1 MPSGGFRP
9 NAPQNKFGVSATGG
23 NGSKDGQPV
32 RLAPGGAWGSRTAM
46 ATQQGGAA
54 MKNSEDTPVP
64 ALPPITSLTAP
75 TERPNEPITT
85 GITAGAGAGPE
96 ALMLPPNL
104 TPDNIEFNSNIRAYS
119 QSLYYVASLPGTSA
133 ETKQAIAT
141 LLRESDL

>member
-23 NGSKDGQPV
+23 NGSKAGQPV

-54 MKNSEDTPVP
+54 MKNSQDTPVP

-75 TERPNEPITT
+75 TERPNEPVTS

-96 ALMLPPNL
+96 ALMLPSAGDSTEDKQRLLSYLPALMVAAESPTASQAFRNYVRVL
-104 TPDNIEFNSNIRAYS
+104 RA
-119 QSLYYVASLPGTSA
+119 T
-133 ETKQAIAT
+133 I
-141 LLRESDL
+141 